1 MSIES
6 NLYRIL
12 EGKIAYEGGSIFD
25 PLLSVRKAA
34 QRVYED
40 VIFFLDDE
48 ALSDRQI
55 QMMLMEDGS
64 WSSQKE
70 KRMKELPKLIENN
83 KVFYFQNYSNPPVR
97 ISYKNLIEAFSKEFT
112 DLTKVRYKYQYLTP
126 EGIAS
131 TAMWGEMINRMYK
144 GENKIGALSYYHK
157 TQLTEIE
164 IKEVAMSNEW
174 SVYSSLSK
182 SPIRKSPLQMTEFQR
197 KLLSWT
203 NIYRNVRSHPDFP
216 GQRVMEDHDAFEGWM
231 IVLNR
236 KESVEKANKTQ
247 FNNLKPNARNVFM
260 GKSTNDDFEE
270 IMSLNTPE
278 VQNEMRRLVAESSK
292 NKELV

>member
-12 EGKIAYEGGSIFD
+12 EGKISYEGGSIFD

-55 QMMLMEDGS
+55 QIMLMEDGS
-64 WSSQKE
+64 WSSEKE
-70 KRMKELPKLIENN
+70 KRMKDLPKLIENN

-97 ISYKNLIEAFSKEFT
+97 GSYKNLIDIFSKEFI
-112 DLTKVRYKYQYLTP
+112 DLTKIRYKYQYLTQ

-131 TAMWGEMINRMYK
+131 RAMWGEIINRIYK
-144 GENKIGALSYYHK
+144 GKNKIGALSHYHK
-157 TQLTEIE
+157 TQPTEIE
-164 IKEVAMSNEW
+164 IKEIAMSNEW
-174 SVYSSLSK
+174 GVYSSLSK
-182 SPIRKSPLQMTEFQR
+182 SPFRKSPLQMTEFQR

-203 NIYRNVRSHPDFP
+203 NIYRNVKAHPEFP

-231 IVLNR
+231 IILNR
-236 KESVEKANKTQ
+236 KEGAEKANKTQ
-247 FNNLKPNARNVFM
+247 LKSLKPNARNVFM
-260 GKSTNDDFEE
+260 GQSNSDDFEE
-270 IMSLNTPE
+270 IMSLNSPE
-278 VQNEMRRLVAESSK
+278 LQGDMRK
-292 NKELV
+292 NIYNG